1 MRFAWVWVLLAAV
14 PAWAGDLYK
23 WQAENGIT
31 RYSDQMP
38 PPGAKN
44 VQKLKSTVNALM
56 AEKPAAALP
65 DESRT
70 AAMKHPITLYS
81 FDDCGDPCK
90 QAEAFLDK
98 RGVPYTVKSSNA
110 DKAEMKKL
118 TGKLEAPVIVF
129 GNTAPI
135 AGFEEGRW
143 NRELDLAGYAKSNPY
158 LKPGASMAIKSP
170 PREQAPGSETAPG
183 NNLQ

>member
-1 MRFAWVWVLLAAV
+1 MRCALIWVVLAAV

-23 WQAENGIT
+23 WQDENGIT

-38 PPGAKN
+38 PPEAKDLK
-44 VQKLKSTVNALM
+44 KLKSTANALVT
-56 AEKPAAALP
+56 EKTAVTLP
-65 DESRT
+65 DESRI
-70 AAMKHPITLYS
+70 AAKKYPITLYS
-81 FDDCGDPCK
+81 FEECGDPCK

-158 LKPGASMAIKSP
+158 LKPGMSMAIKPQPKKQVPAVDTVPESNP
-170 PREQAPGSETAPG
+170 Q
-183 NNLQ
+183 

>member
-1 MRFAWVWVLLAAV
+1 MRFALIWALLAAV

-23 WQAENGIT
+23 WQDGNGIT

-44 VQKLKSTVNALM
+44 LKKLKSTANTLA
-56 AEKPAAALP
+56 AEKTAVTLP

-70 AAMKHPITLYS
+70 AAKKYPITLYS
-81 FDDCGDPCK
+81 FGDCGEACK
-90 QAEAFLDK
+90 KAEAFLDK
-98 RGVPYTVKSSNA
+98 RGVPYALKGT
-110 DKAEMKKL
+110 DKDKIELQKL
-118 TGKLEAPVIVF
+118 TGKLDVPALMF

-135 AGFEEGRW
+135 IGFEENRW

-158 LKPGASMAIKSP
+158 LKPGVSMAVKQQP
-170 PREQAPGSETAPG
+170 KEQVPAVDTVPE
-183 NNLQ
+183 NNPQ